1 MKKFN
6 FDLINLFRKQKI
18 LPIINSKI
26 IDDDI
31 HKIETLLEKNNTIQC
46 IEITLREE
54 NSYNNALILKE
65 KFPFIHFGL
74 GSILSLEMYQKYIHD
89 NFDFYI
95 SPGIVPEV
103 INLGIK
109 NYIPGAETIS
119 EFNTLNNKG
128 YKLIK
133 FFPSIISGGP
143 AKLKAI
149 QNIYKDLIFI
159 PTGGINQENIKDFLA
174 LDNVVCVGMSNFD

>member
-1 MKKFN
+1 MKNFN
-6 FDLINLFRKQKI
+6 LDLINIFRKQKF

-31 HKIETLLEKNNTIQC
+31 HKIETLLKKIILFNAQRLLFEKK
-46 IEITLREE
+46 

-65 KFPFIHFGL
+65 KFPFIYFGL
-74 GSILSLEMYQKYIHD
+74 GSILSLEMYQKYVHN

-95 SPGIVPEV
+95 SPGIVPEI

-119 EFNTLNNKG
+119 EFNMLNNKG

-149 QNIYKDLIFI
+149 QSIYKDLIFI

-174 LDNVVCVGMSNFD
+174 LDNVICVGMSNFD